1 MADAPVQVVAAGRT
15 DTGVH
20 ATNQVVSF
28 ESRAVREL
36 KAWTLGTNSHL
47 PDAIRVR
54 WAREV
59 QHDFHARYSALWR
72 RYIYL
77 CFCGD
82 ADPLASGRVL
92 FTPELDD
99 AAMQAAARH
108 LVGERDFS
116 TFRASGC
123 QSESPYRL
131 VHHARVH
138 RWGPLVGIDVQA
150 NAFLLRMM
158 RNIAGA
164 LVQVGTGSWQPGD
177 FAAALAARSRTAMG
191 RTAAP
196 DGLYL
201 VGVGYPD
208 GQSDEPLPE
217 GALPPILAGLTSLDR
232 L

>member
-1 MADAPVQVVAAGRT
+1 MVAAGRT

-20 ATNQVVSF
+20 ATHQVVSF
-28 ESRAVREL
+28 ESTATREL
-36 KAWTLGTNSHL
+36 KAWTLGTNAHL

-54 WAREV
+54 WARVV
-59 QHDFHARYSALWR
+59 QPGFHARFSALWR
-72 RYIYL
+72 RYIYV
-77 CFCGD
+77 CYCGD
-82 ADPLASGRVL
+82 AEPLAKGRVV
-92 FTPELDD
+92 FTPQLDD
-99 AAMQAAARH
+99 AAMHAAAQH
-108 LVGERDFS
+108 LLGERDFS

-123 QSESPYRL
+123 QSESPFRL

-164 LVQVGTGSWQPGD
+164 LIQVGTGRWQPD
-177 FAAALAARSRTAMG
+177 DLAAALAARSRTAMG
-191 RTAAP
+191 KTAAP

-201 VGVGYPD
+201 VGVGYAD
-208 GQSDEPLPE
+208 GQSDEPIPD